1 MKEFTLQTV
10 DQLENRLS
18 EIKAHFGEYI
28 GKAFED
34 AIKTDFA
41 YGKSSLPF
49 AEKMTEE
56 LIAMS
61 YAAQKASKDIE
72 LDKELRSKAS
82 FLSDRIYPVMRQA
95 YVMRDTYVNDAF
107 EGDYKRYRGS
117 LKQNDLEEFSKEF
130 NKEYEDFLSENDEE
144 IEEELE

>member
-49 AEKMTEE
+49 A
-56 LIAMS
+56 
-61 YAAQKASKDIE
+61 QKASKDIE
-72 LDKELRSKAS
+72 LDKELRSRAS

-107 EGDYKRYRGS
+107 EGDYKKYRGS